1 MRAVFYKDIKQS
13 AVWIAMICI
22 TFIIMVCVLPMY
34 SFRFLFSYCTW
45 MLFIIPSTIAMSDT
59 QEKVDKMY
67 SIMPIKPNAHILLR
81 FLYISGVEAVT
92 TVIFQTIVCLSNYWN
107 GYSFFNINNM
117 IAQSILTIT
126 MVFAALWL
134 LSSLIVKNRFINTI
148 IIMLS
153 AVTFGIFI
161 SFFRIEVD
169 FSRIDYIEATE
180 RLYFDHRFDILLR
193 VDFHVIFWCVCVLIV
208 YLCYA
213 VACNVSKKRDV

>member
-67 SIMPIKPNAHILLR
+67 SIMPIKPNAP
-81 FLYISGVEAVT
+81 
-92 TVIFQTIVCLSNYWN
+92 
-107 GYSFFNINNM
+107 
-117 IAQSILTIT
+117 
-126 MVFAALWL
+126 
-134 LSSLIVKNRFINTI
+134 LIVKNRFINTI